1 MGVSLGE
8 LAAAYERAGSTE
20 ERIWKLLAYVGRYG
34 HQPVNVARQLTV
46 RDLHRLAG
54 KVAEIVE
61 QENAAGKG
69 PHNGD

>member
-1 MGVSLGE
+1 M
-8 LAAAYERAGSTE
+8 
-20 ERIWKLLAYVGRYG
+20 LAYVGRYG

-46 RDLHRLAG
+46 RDLNRLAG

-69 PHNGD
+69 PHATD